1 MYHHIKILR
10 VLRDRTTTAV
20 VRACDSNT
28 VLKVDFGNIDSQSLK
43 TGDTFL
49 ICVQTYN
56 PPFLCA
62 NIQHK
67 LAKSDS
73 KEAIVTVPE
82 EAIPEEAIQKEAFD
96 IEEQYLFLEAQ
107 EAARTTPRKRM
118 CFC

>member
-1 MYHHIKILR
+1 MYHHVEILR

-28 VLKVDFGNIDSQSLK
+28 VLKVDFGNIDSQSLE
-43 TGDTFL
+43 TGDILL

-73 KEAIVTVPE
+73 KEAILE
-82 EAIPEEAIQKEAFD
+82 ESIPV
-96 IEEQYLFLEAQ
+96 EEQYLILEAQ
-107 EAARTTPRKRM
+107 EAARKTPRKRM
-118 CFC
+118 CFY